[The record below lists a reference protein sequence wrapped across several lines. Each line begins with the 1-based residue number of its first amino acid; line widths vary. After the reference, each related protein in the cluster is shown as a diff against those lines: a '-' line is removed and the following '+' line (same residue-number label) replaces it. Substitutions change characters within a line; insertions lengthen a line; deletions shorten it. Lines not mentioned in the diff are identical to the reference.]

1 MANLKKT
8 ARRMKK
14 EVKRAGRDVKGM
26 WNDNKIKLT
35 QAEKKVEAYIRK
47 HPARATLIAAGVGV
61 VLGGAVSALKR
72 R

>member
-8 ARRMKK
+8 ARRMNK
-14 EVKRAGRDVKGM
+14 EVRRAGKDVKGI

-35 QAEKKVEAYIRK
+35 QAEKRVEAYIRK

-61 VLGGAVSALKR
+61 VLGGAMGALR
-72 R
+72 RR

>member
-1 MANLKKT
+1 
-8 ARRMKK
+8 
-14 EVKRAGRDVKGM
+14 M